1 MATRHAEVTRETKE
15 TRISVGLTLDTREDI
30 EIDTGV
36 PFFDH
41 MLHAMS
47 FHGGFKLVVKA
58 DGDTDVDP
66 HHVVEDVGLVIGD
79 CFSRILSDSTNLV
92 RFGHGIVP
100 MDDALSEAVVDA
112 GGRPYLVYEADYPQA
127 YAGDFQ
133 MALFGEFFWA
143 LSVRSRCNL
152 HLLCRYGSNSHHMVE
167 ALFKALGIA
176 LGRSFSERADAA
188 GMSTKGVI

>member
-1 MATRHAEVTRETKE
+1 MATRHAEVSRETKE
-15 TRISVGLTLDTREDI
+15 TRIRAALALDTRDGI
-30 EIDTGV
+30 SIDTGV

-47 FHGGFKLVVKA
+47 FHGGFSLEVQA
-58 DGDTDVDP
+58 SGDIEVDP

-79 CFSRILSDSTNLV
+79 CFSRILTESDALV

-112 GGRPYLVYEADYPQA
+112 GGRPYLVYEADFPQSH
-127 YAGDFQ
+127 AGSFQ

-143 LSVRSRCNL
+143 FSVRSRCNL
-152 HLLCRYGSNSHHMVE
+152 HLLCRYGTNSHHMIE
-167 ALFKALGIA
+167 ALFKALGLA
-176 LGRSFSERADAA
+176 LGRSFSERADGT
-188 GMSTKGVI
+188 GMSTKGLV

>member
-15 TRISVGLTLDTREDI
+15 TRITVSLTLDTREDI

-36 PFFDH
+36 AFFDH

-58 DGDTDVDP
+58 AGDTDVDP

-79 CFSRILSDSTNLV
+79 CFSRVLSESTNLV

-112 GGRPYLVYEADYPQA
+112 GGRPYLVYDAEYPQP
-127 YAGDFQ
+127 YSGDFQ
-133 MALFGEFFWA
+133 MALFAEFFWA
-143 LSVRSRCNL
+143 LSVRARCNL
-152 HLLCRYGSNSHHMVE
+152 HLLCRYGNNSHHMVE
-167 ALFKALGIA
+167 ALFKALGLA
-176 LGRSFSERADAA
+176 LGRGFSERSDAT
-188 GMSTKGVI
+188 GMSTKGVV